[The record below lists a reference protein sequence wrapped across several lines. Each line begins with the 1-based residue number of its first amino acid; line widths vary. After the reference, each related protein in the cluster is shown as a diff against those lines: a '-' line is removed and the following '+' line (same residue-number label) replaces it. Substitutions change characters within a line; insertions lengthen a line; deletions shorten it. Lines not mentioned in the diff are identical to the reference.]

1 MLFLGWIAISHTF
14 VVASTVLTPRSD
26 AKLTNRSIKIFVLR
40 FTYPLAHASFSQG
53 RRFYTIAV
61 NGS

>member
-14 VVASTVLTPRSD
+14 IVASTGLTPRSD
-26 AKLTNRSIKIFVLR
+26 ANLTNRSIEIFVLR
-40 FTYPLAHASFSQG
+40 FTFPLAHASFNQG

-61 NGS
+61 NES